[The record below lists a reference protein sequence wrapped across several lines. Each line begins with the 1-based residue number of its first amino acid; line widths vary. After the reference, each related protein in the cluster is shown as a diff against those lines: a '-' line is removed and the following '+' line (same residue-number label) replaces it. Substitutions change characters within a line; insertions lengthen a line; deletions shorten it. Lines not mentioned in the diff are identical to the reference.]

1 MRYDLPDMG
10 DPPPVAAE
18 VIGAP
23 TLLPL
28 AEIDEDP
35 DQPRTEFDA
44 KALDELAATIAAR
57 GVRQPVSVRRH
68 PNQPQRWILNFGA
81 RRLRA
86 SKLAGKVEIP
96 AFVDAALDSYDQVI
110 ENEQREA
117 LKPLELALFMQRRL
131 ALGETRADIAR
142 GLGKS
147 RGYLTFIGALIDP
160 PGWLL
165 ALYRSGK
172 CTAINELYEL
182 RRLHET
188 HQLAVE
194 QWSCRQER
202 ISRDDVHRLK
212 EAIGAESIAAE
223 PPRSGAPDYMP
234 AEDGSGDCPGA
245 LAPLSTSPAPV
256 PAQPS
261 RAAGAVVL
269 WARYH
274 GGEVTIDL
282 RSAPAEEGA
291 VFVRQSAGGP
301 SICVNAND
309 LQLVRATASRN

>member
-10 DPPPVAAE
+10 DPPSVAAE

-23 TLLPL
+23 TLLPI

-44 KALDELAATIAAR
+44 EALNELAATIAVR
-57 GVRQPVSVRRH
+57 GVRQPVSVRGH
-68 PNQPQRWILNFGA
+68 PDQPGRWMLNFGA

-96 AFVDAALDSYDQVI
+96 AFVDTAFDSYDQVI

-160 PGWLL
+160 PDWLL
-165 ALYRSGK
+165 ALYRSRT
-172 CTAINELYEL
+172 CTSITELYEL
-182 RRLHET
+182 RKLHEN
-188 HQLAVE
+188 HPAAVAQWARE
-194 QWSCRQER
+194 QQR

-212 EAIGAESIAAE
+212 EAMGAENVTADTA
-223 PPRSGAPDYMP
+223 RSGVPDRVPMEGTGGDRDEVSAPE
-234 AEDGSGDCPGA
+234 AS
-245 LAPLSTSPAPV
+245 LAPV
-256 PAQPS
+256 PT
-261 RAAGAVVL
+261 RAPKTTGHVVFWASYRGAD
-269 WARYH
+269 
-274 GGEVTIDL
+274 VTIDL
-282 RSAPAEEGA
+282 RSVPAESGF
-291 VFVRQSAGGP
+291 VFVRKAP
-301 SICVNAND
+301 SGESLCVVATE
-309 LQLVRATASRN
+309 LRLVCVTMVEI